1 METVILRF
9 PHISQHIF
17 KRLDIKS
24 LTKCR
29 IIARIWNEF
38 ICSEKNFWIEII
50 LHLTYAKEVWRKIL
64 KKSDLDNLSKFAKA
78 ICKHY
83 KYSPKAIRKRM
94 TPLHFA
100 AQIGEIQIVKNS
112 YIEKEIEKNP
122 KDLEDWTPLH
132 LAAQNGHLS
141 VCQMIIDSVEVNFFD
156 RIPQSISSNILYQ
169 TQEIVLD
176 KPVPAEPGGQGGAA
190 CPSNNCPCSQLSKKK
205 EF

>member
-1 METVILRF
+1 MKGWKSHNSKKRNSKSSNFLDQRMETVILRF

-50 LHLTYAKEVWRKIL
+50 LHLTYAKEVWRKVL

-132 LAAQNGHLS
+132 LAAQNGHLGT
-141 VCQMIIDSVEVNFFD
+141 VH
-156 RIPQSISSNILYQ
+156 ILRKRFLGLFW
-169 TQEIVLD
+169 THPPTI
-176 KPVPAEPGGQGGAA
+176 
-190 CPSNNCPCSQLSKKK
+190 
-205 EF
+205 